1 MQQTTEPNEP
11 AGARPDLAAHEQ
23 AMRLPESVLVRELR
37 DHLGVRLVTYL
48 AGVGETRAVH
58 AWVDGTRQVR
68 NPEVIDRLRL
78 VHQIVGLITRRDSDH
93 VAQAWLMGLN
103 PKLDDRSPA
112 RLMREGALHDVG
124 PQVLAAARDF
134 AAVG

>member
-1 MQQTTEPNEP
+1 MQQTVEKTE
-11 AGARPDLAAHEQ
+11 AASARPDLAAHEQ
-23 AMRLPESVLVRELR
+23 AMRLPESVLIKELR
-37 DHLGVRLVTYL
+37 DHLGVRLVAYL

-58 AWVDGTRQVR
+58 AWIEGTRHIR
-68 NPEVIDRLRL
+68 NTEVIGRLRL
-78 VHQIVGLITRRDSDH
+78 VHQIVGLITSRDSDH

-112 RLMREGALHDVG
+112 RLLREGDLRDVG